1 MTTRAFQIRCLVL
14 CSVLV
19 TGLSLLSVRLIQIQ
33 AWDRKHY
40 ADKAR
45 RTFERQEILPGLRGK
60 IVDRNE
66 EVLAKSMPVASIC
79 VNVKHLTDPLVISF
93 PLACERVSSYPGW
106 DQLDAAAQG
115 KRVLQE
121 RGVILKEFAETLAEA
136 DKIDDLEKSAEAKK
150 KLTDVIVEQA
160 LSQAVNILARPL
172 GMKREDM
179 RAQLSKAIES
189 NGKVGE
195 FVLVKDLP
203 ADVAEGVDDL
213 ITKNRL
219 EGFFIRESFKRWYT
233 SPDLATHVVGYT
245 GETEET
251 DDKGKKV
258 FRQSGK
264 FGIESALEEFL
275 AGRDGWQ
282 EHRRAPNGAR
292 IPCDS
297 SSLKPP
303 RPGLNVQLT
312 LDMGI
317 QAIVE
322 EELDAGLAEFQSKRG
337 CAIVM
342 DPKTGEILGM
352 ASRPHFNLNRL
363 DNLAEAGSNF
373 ALQGI
378 YEPGSTIKIVATAG
392 ALNERLVTPQTTIFC
407 HNGHYQVGKITVPD
421 AHPYGNLTFEGVLQ
435 KSSNIGAYKIG
446 LQLGTERFYSYMDK
460 FGYGKKSGILLSGE
474 SRGVVRNSGN
484 AVDFSRACY
493 GYALAVTPL
502 QVASAYCVIAND
514 GKLRKPHIVKSIIA
528 NDGTVVERYEPEVVN
543 TVIRP
548 ETAKAM
554 RTALEKVVAPGGTAT
569 LAKVAGYRS
578 AGKTGTA
585 HRIKDG
591 KYQPNNYTLSFAGML
606 PAQDPAFV
614 CIVVVDDPLTTKVHL
629 YGGTVAAPIFAKIS
643 ARVAAHM
650 NLTPT
655 EPIGGEKEDKL
666 AATQEP

>member
-1 MTTRAFQIRCLVL
+1 MKARAFQIRCLVL

-45 RTFERQEILPGLRGK
+45 RTFERREVLPGLRGK

-79 VNVKHLTDPLVISF
+79 VNVKHLIDPLVISY

-106 DQLDAAAQG
+106 EKLDAAAQG
-115 KRVLQE
+115 KRILQE
-121 RGVILKEFAETLAEA
+121 RGVILKEFEEMLAVAEKTA
-136 DKIDDLEKSAEAKK
+136 DANKADEAKAK
-150 KLTDVIVEQA
+150 VSEALVEQA
-160 LSQAVNILARPL
+160 VAQAVNILARPL

-179 RAQLSKAIES
+179 RAQIKKAID
-189 NGKVGE
+189 NKVWE

-203 ADVAEGVDDL
+203 GDVAEGVDDL
-213 ITKNRL
+213 ISKSHL

-233 SPDLATHVVGYT
+233 SPDLATHVTGYT

-251 DDKGKKV
+251 DEKGDKI
-258 FRQSGK
+258 FRQTGK

-282 EHRRAPNGAR
+282 DHRRAPNGAR
-292 IPCDS
+292 IPGDS

-317 QAIVE
+317 QSIVE
-322 EELDAGLAEFQSKRG
+322 EELDAGLAEYQSKRG

-342 DPKTGEILGM
+342 DPKTGEILAM

-363 DNLAEAGSNF
+363 DNLSEAGSNF
-373 ALQGI
+373 ALQGT
-378 YEPGSTIKIVATAG
+378 YEPGSTIKIVATSG

-407 HNGHYQVGKITVPD
+407 HNGKYQVGKISVPD

-446 LQLGTERFYSYMDK
+446 LQLGTDRFYSYLSK
-460 FGYGKKSGILLSGE
+460 FGYGKKTGILLSGE
-474 SRGVVRNSGN
+474 SRGVARDSGN

-502 QVASAYCVIAND
+502 QVASAYSVIAND
-514 GKLRKPHIVKSIIA
+514 GKLRKPHIVKSVIA
-528 NDGTVVERYEPEVVN
+528 NDGTVVERYEPEVVD
-543 TVIRP
+543 TVLRP

-554 RTALEKVVAPGGTAT
+554 RTALEKVVAKNGTAP
-569 LAKVAGYRS
+569 LANVPGYRS

-591 KYQPNNYTLSFAGML
+591 KYQPNNYTLSFAGMM
-606 PAQDPAFV
+606 PAENPAFV
-614 CIVVVDDPLTTKVHL
+614 CIVVVDDPLTTKVKL
-629 YGGTVAAPIFAKIS
+629 YGGTIAAPIFSKIA

-655 EPIGGEKEDKL
+655 EPVSGEKEDKL